1 MGVKMK
7 KLECDV
13 KAFIINSIHR
23 NVSVIKEYY
32 SISELNM
39 IKSEYISG
47 IWLGLISLGYKID
60 EEFGVEMI
68 NAWDNAY

>member
-1 MGVKMK
+1 MK
-7 KLECDV
+7 KLECDI
-13 KAFIINSIHR
+13 KEFIINSITR
-23 NVSVIKEYY
+23 NVSAIKEYY

-39 IKSEYISG
+39 IKTGYISG
-47 IWLGLISLGYKID
+47 IWLGLISQGYEIN